1 MKFQQPTQEFINDP
15 TLDQTISDSGGT
27 VVGVADLSLPGQFAF
42 KTETFV
48 ATHSDPSLSTDIS
61 TMVPEDPSL
70 QNRRRKLTPTVGKVT
85 VSIT

>member
-1 MKFQQPTQEFINDP
+1 MT
-15 TLDQTISDSGGT
+15 DSGGGGQA
-27 VVGVADLSLPGQFAF
+27 VVNLTLPGDFAF
-42 KTETFV
+42 RTETFV